1 MSFFDEGDEPTRVT
15 RPARPRRPATGSRA
29 ASGGGGGRGGSGRGV
44 DPQTLRVRQAVAAGV
59 GILVIFLLFFGL
71 KGCLDSRK
79 ERKLKDYNRDV
90 TAVIS
95 DSNDQVSKPFFDLLS
110 GGGKA
115 GDLQVQVNQLRLV
128 ADEDARRARGFS
140 VPGEMKRAQSALTLV
155 LNFRAEGLE
164 QIAKELPAAQSK
176 GNGSAASSERAVRR
190 IAGEMQKFLAS
201 DVVYSQRVIPYIKQ
215 ALDDATIGGQ
225 TIPPSRFLRSLTWLA
240 PATVANAVG
249 ATGVAGSSTTARGP
263 GPHGHGLT
271 SVTAGGVAL
280 QPSPATNRVP
290 AGAGLAFDVKFQNQG
305 ASDETN
311 VKVNVKVTGGTKPIT
326 ATRTIDQTKAGS
338 PAEVSIPLATTPPV
352 GTPVRV
358 VVTVG
363 KVPGE
368 QKTDN
373 NTQTYTV
380 IFTR

>member
-1 MSFFDEGDEPTRVT
+1 MSFFDEGDEPTRVN
-15 RPARPRRPATGSRA
+15 RPARPRRPATGSRP
-29 ASGGGGGRGGSGRGV
+29 ASGGGRGGGGV

-59 GILVIFLLFFGL
+59 AILFVILLVFGINSCV
-71 KGCLDSRK
+71 SNRK

-95 DSNDQVSKPFFDLLS
+95 DSNDQVSKPFFDLLEND
-110 GGGKA
+110 GKA
-115 GDLQVQVNQLRLV
+115 ADLQVQVNQLRLV
-128 ADEDARRARGFS
+128 ADEDARRAKGFD
-140 VPGEMKRAQSALTLV
+140 VPGEMNKAQSALTQV
-155 LNFRAEGLE
+155 LNFRADGLE
-164 QIAKELPAAQSK
+164 KIAKELPAAQSR

-201 DVVYSQRVIPYIKQ
+201 DVVYSQRVIPNIKQ
-215 ALDDATIGGQ
+215 ALDDAEIGGQ
-225 TIPPSRFLRSLTWLA
+225 TIPPSKFLRSLSWLA
-240 PATVANAVG
+240 PSTVADAVG
-249 ATGVAGSSTTARGP
+249 AQGVAGSTTTARGP

-280 QPSPATNRVP
+280 QPSPTTNRVP

-305 ASDETN
+305 ASDEG
-311 VKVNVKVTGGTKPIT
+311 NVKVTVRVTGGPKPIT

-338 PAEVSIPLATTPPV
+338 PAEVSIPLATTPPI
-352 GTPVRV
+352 GTPTRV
-358 VVTVG
+358 TVTVG